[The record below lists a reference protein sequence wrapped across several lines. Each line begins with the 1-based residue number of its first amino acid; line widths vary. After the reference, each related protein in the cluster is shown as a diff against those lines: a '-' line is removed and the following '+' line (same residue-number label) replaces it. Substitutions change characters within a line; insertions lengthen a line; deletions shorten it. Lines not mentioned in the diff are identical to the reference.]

1 MLLKLKL
8 ITLYV
13 LFFIGI
19 SAIGQVQDSVKYPV
33 NYNAKKDLVYSKVGD
48 WEGKLDVYY
57 SNDSTQLKPLVINI
71 HGGGWNHGSKEQQTG
86 FGSFFKNGYT
96 VANIEYRLVHQGKA
110 PSAIEDIRC
119 ALLYLVQNAELF
131 QIDTNKIVLMG
142 SSAGGHLA
150 LMAGLQ
156 PKESMFDSNCSN
168 QKQFTIVAIIN
179 KYGITDLST
188 KQGLK
193 SKSVQ
198 NWLGNYKADDDFVK
212 SVSPINYVSK
222 NSPATFIV
230 HGNADSVVP
239 YSQSEQLFEK
249 LNKMNVKTD
258 FITIENGGHGK
269 FSKEENRTVSDAMW
283 KFLKELGL

>member
-1 MLLKLKL
+1 MRFKLYTL
-8 ITLYV
+8 ITI
-13 LFFIGI
+13 FFMGF
-19 SAIGQVQDSVKYPV
+19 STVGQVQDTVKYPI
-33 NYNAKKDLVYSKVGD
+33 NYSAKKDLVYSKVGD

-57 SNDSTQLKPLVINI
+57 PNDSTKSKPLLINI

-110 PSAIEDIRC
+110 PSAIEDVRC
-119 ALLYLVQNAELF
+119 ALLYLIQNAKQF
-131 QIDTNKIVLMG
+131 QIDTNKIVFMG

-156 PKESMFDSNCSN
+156 PSESIFDTNCINEKEY
-168 QKQFTIVAIIN
+168 TIVAIID

-188 KQGLK
+188 NQVLK

-198 NWLGNYKADDDFVK
+198 NWLGDNKTDNTFVR
-212 SVSPINYVSK
+212 SVSPINYVTK
-222 NSPATFIV
+222 DSPATFIV

-249 LNKMNVKTD
+249 LNKMNVKTE

-269 FSKEENRTVSDAMW
+269 FSKEDNKKVSDAIW